1 MNVKRKVI
9 ALLSLVIM
17 LFSMVGCS
25 NEGLALIKELNR
37 VNAWE
42 TNALAVNVSLSGEA
56 EGTKLG
62 IKVDVTGWVNQKTL
76 QGEMEINI
84 KEIEVDGEVVDTNL
98 SPFKVLIDH
107 EVVYISKSLFTEA
120 FTLEGQPIPKKL
132 NDIQADYIGFETATT
147 ESTPRMDAN
156 KANDLLMK
164 LIEKAKMDVTVKQDK
179 KSFTIEMNSDQLVD
193 ATVAILN
200 AAMDDIDALN
210 AIVPTG
216 MTQEEVDKEKEEI
229 QAMLVAAK
237 NEIKPSLSGSNLKL
251 TYNFED
257 NKYTSGVDMNFE
269 ITDAGQKAIVQ
280 MKVNGTTSN
289 LGEKE
294 FILPKKVVKLTME
307 EFYNLMGDIE

>member
-1 MNVKRKVI
+1 MIVKRKVI

>member
-237 NEIKPSLSGSNLKL
+237 NEIKPSLSGINLKL